1 MAKGEFLST
10 LGLYH
15 FDSTIFDEFVIPTQL
30 TLAKQDLV
38 DRICLETAEL
48 EVLLPNP
55 LVFKKAIGVWS
66 RLCLDK
72 WQKMADV
79 LFAQDYDPFTNV
91 DRTETK
97 EFDLTMSDDNMR
109 TLNYVDKDTKDL
121 TDTNKIESYDS
132 STFQNR
138 SQLVQSG
145 TDTLNHNGTIQDE
158 GDGTKSGTITTTT
171 SGLSTF
177 YSAPDSRIRIV
188 QSEVEM
194 RKEYDLENI
203 ILQEFKNEF
212 CLQVY

>member
-15 FDSTIFDEFVIPTQL
+15 FDSTLFDEFVIPTQI
-30 TLAKQDLV
+30 TASKQDLI

-79 LFAQDYDPFTNV
+79 LYKQNYNPFENV
-91 DRTETK
+91 DREEVRT
-97 EFDLTMSDDNMR
+97 FDLATSDDNTR
-109 TLNYVDKDTKDL
+109 TLDYTDKNTRDL
-121 TDTNKIESYDS
+121 TDTTQMESYDS
-132 STFQNR
+132 STWQDR
-138 SQLVQSG
+138 SKLIQGG
-145 TDTLNHNGTIQDE
+145 TDTLDHDGTIKDE
-158 GDGTKSGTITTTT
+158 GDGTKTGTVTTTNK
-171 SGLSTF
+171 GLSTF
-177 YSAPDSRIRIV
+177 YSAPDSKIRIV
-188 QSEVEM
+188 RSEVEM
-194 RKEYDLENI
+194 RMEYDLESI